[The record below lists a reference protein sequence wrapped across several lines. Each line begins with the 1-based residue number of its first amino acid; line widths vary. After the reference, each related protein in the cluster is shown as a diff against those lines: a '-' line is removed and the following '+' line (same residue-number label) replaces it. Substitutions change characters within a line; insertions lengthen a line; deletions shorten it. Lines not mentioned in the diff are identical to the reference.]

1 MTALRGSIKGTFLR
15 LGARTPTPG
24 APVHVPYLPRGAP
37 HAASTRSPTARANP
51 CPPCNAPG
59 LPRTVLAGST
69 ISTHLTPTSSR
80 VAGAVLSGR
89 SIFCLSTRCASAAG
103 PNPAPLASPSP
114 RADPHGC
121 GSLEPEPAA
130 APALFAAARAA
141 LTRFCS
147 RVRAGSILGKTRT
160 EEAAPHRLRRPED
173 LPAARVRLPPH
184 HTHSLPLSHHSPPI
198 SIHLHPQ
205 NSIPHLPSSLSSSHP
220 PNPRRNRA
228 RCRIWALSWFCSF
241 FVFSIK

>member
-59 LPRTVLAGST
+59 LPRTALAGST

-141 LTRFCS
+141 LTRCCS

-184 HTHSLPLSHHSPPI
+184 HTHSLPFSHYPHP
-198 SIHLHPQ
+198 HLHP
-205 NSIPHLPSSLSSSHP
+205 SPPPKLHP
-220 PNPRRNRA
+220 PPPLEPLVIPPPHPPAGPRT
-228 RCRIWALSWFCSF
+228 LPYLGPLL
-241 FVFSIK
+241 VL